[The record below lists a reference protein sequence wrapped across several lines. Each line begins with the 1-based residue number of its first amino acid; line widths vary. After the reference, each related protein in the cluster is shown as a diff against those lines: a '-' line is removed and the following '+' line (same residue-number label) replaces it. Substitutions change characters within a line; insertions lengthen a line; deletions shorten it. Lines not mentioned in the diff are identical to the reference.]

1 MGYLL
6 LPFEFK
12 RRKNG
17 DVLLVNECGDYV
29 FLCDSDFEKLTAKSF
44 GLLSADVL
52 HRLSLLCRL
61 GSE

>member
-29 FLCDSDFEKLTAKSF
+29 FLCDSDFEKLTAIT
-44 GLLSADVL
+44 V
-52 HRLSLLCRL
+52 
-61 GSE
+61 